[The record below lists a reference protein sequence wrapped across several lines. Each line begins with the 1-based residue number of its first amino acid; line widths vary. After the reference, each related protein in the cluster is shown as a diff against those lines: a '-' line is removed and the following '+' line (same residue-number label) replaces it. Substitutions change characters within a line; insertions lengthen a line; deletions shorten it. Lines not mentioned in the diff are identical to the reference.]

1 MVSSKK
7 PGLNAKYHPRL
18 SVLNVPDFDP
28 QSRVRG
34 CGRAKHVP
42 EGARIPQ
49 GVRHGDLAG
58 LVSAIRS
65 IYRESH
71 FPVESNKNG
80 RRSSQTK
87 INTTPP
93 RRRASG
99 TPGEG

>member
-58 LVSAIRS
+58 LVSTIRS
-65 IYRESH
+65 ISRESH
-71 FPVESNKNG
+71 FPVESAG
-80 RRSSQTK
+80 MST
-87 INTTPP
+87 
-93 RRRASG
+93 RASHAI
-99 TPGEG
+99 